1 MVPGAAV
8 VAVTFGLAR
17 YGYGLLLPDMTAS
30 LSLSPGTAGLIS
42 SGAYLSY
49 LVANAGVVAITDR
62 AGPRAAIGLA
72 CALAAAGMAVVAA
85 ANSAAILAVG
95 VLVAGAAAGL
105 AFPPYAE
112 VVQRRV
118 TRSRRDLAWSTI
130 NAGTGWGVAVAGPV
144 AIVAGDRWRL
154 AWLVFAG
161 LAVATG
167 VLGTLAAPG
176 RDTDIRHRRPQL
188 SWTWFFC
195 PRSRPLLISAVL
207 VGAGSSVWWAFSVGA
222 LRADGLG
229 ETPARI
235 VYATCGVAGIAAS
248 AAGTVF
254 ARVGLRTGYLVTV
267 VLLGASA
274 AALTLAAS
282 GLGSALVAAAAF
294 GVLYPTVIAAQGIWS
309 SRVFASWASTTRA
322 PRASCTSSRG
332 FFALGVLINLGPRI
346 GKYVKGHYG
355 HHRGPQPPM
364 TLLGLFRIF
373 VGFFGFLMGCTSTGE
388 RLRDD
393 LRAADDA
400 VGVVFNTTRWASPAA

>member
-1 MVPGAAV
+1 MTVSRAVLETRPASHSVVPGAAV

-154 AWLVFAG
+154 AWLIFAG

-267 VLLGASA
+267 VLLGASV

-309 SRVFASWASTTRA
+309 SRVFAD
-322 PRASCTSSRG
+322 
-332 FFALGVLINLGPRI
+332 
-346 GKYVKGHYG
+346 H
-355 HHRGPQPPM
+355 
-364 TLLGLFRIF
+364 
-373 VGFFGFLMGCTSTGE
+373 
-388 RLRDD
+388 
-393 LRAADDA
+393 
-400 VGVVFNTTRWASPAA
+400 PAAGLAAVNTALTIGTLAGPAVAGQLVNTFGYPAALSAAAAVTVLAAPFCPPAARRRAQLAAHRCRATPVR